1 MMKEIGSA
9 VTAASLVGLE
19 VGRQIQVDR
28 VINEW
33 AQYANSYKAQR
44 DEARWEIRAVRAQR
58 DEAWDE
64 IRSLKAKLSETQ
76 EERRVLLAKLK
87 DSETQ
92 VKSVRANTSALE
104 RKNASLSDE
113 LARLT
118 KWKQD
123 ALASVQK
130 HLSEVETWNKKKE
143 DERKKLVEKL
153 NLQTARLTATWARL
167 TGAERVLGRLVS
179 DLLDRA
185 PTVELEMLDD
195 GQRRS
200 VLERA
205 WTDVVKSKAKYEP
218 ALRFTFEPLPI

>member
-1 MMKEIGSA
+1 MLNGITSA
-9 VTAASLVGLE
+9 VAAASRAGYE

-33 AQYANSYKAQR
+33 VQYANSYKAQR
-44 DEARWEIRAVRAQR
+44 DEARGEV
-58 DEAWDE
+58 
-64 IRSLKAKLSETQ
+64 RSLKAKLAEAQ
-76 EERRVLLAKLK
+76 EERRVLQAKLK

-92 VKSVRANTSALE
+92 VKNLRANASTFE

-118 KWKQD
+118 KWKRH

-130 HLSEVETWNKKKE
+130 HLSEVEAWNKTKE
-143 DERKKLVEKL
+143 GERKALAEKV

-179 DLLDRA
+179 ELLERA
-185 PTVELEMLDD
+185 PTVKLEMLDD

-205 WTDVVKSKAKYEP
+205 WIDVVKSKAKYEP
-218 ALRFTFEPLPI
+218 ALSFTFEPLPI

>member
-1 MMKEIGSA
+1 MMDEIRGAVLSA
-9 VTAASLVGLE
+9 SRVGYE
-19 VGRQIQVDR
+19 VGRQMQVDR

-33 AQYANSYKAQR
+33 VQHANSYK
-44 DEARWEIRAVRAQR
+44 AQR

-76 EERRVLLAKLK
+76 EERRVLQAKLK

-92 VKSVRANTSALE
+92 CKTFRASANTLE

-113 LARLT
+113 VARLT
-118 KWKQD
+118 KWKRD

-130 HLSEVETWNKKKE
+130 HLSEVETSKKTE
-143 DERKKLVEKL
+143 EGERKKLVEKL

-179 DLLDRA
+179 ELLDRA
-185 PTVELEMLDD
+185 PTVKLEMLDD

-218 ALRFTFEPLPI
+218 ALSFTFEPLPI